1 MCDRLSPDPWRQH
14 RARHIRRERQ
24 GEARARRPKETRR
37 SRQHVS
43 WRPELYRARHRLPKA
58 RERLTER
65 DRRRL
70 SDLFERDPIIAEA
83 WGLKEAFR
91 NIYLAV
97 DREQAAQRLDT
108 FLAAVDRSGLSA
120 FQAFAKGVRSWRAEL
135 PAYFDEPTTNGYAEG
150 LINKAKVIKRRAYGL
165 LPFSGFRA
173 RVLRACA

>member
-24 GEARARRPKETRR
+24 GEARARRPKENPPKPPA
-37 SRQHVS
+37 RQLAARAIP
-43 WRPELYRARHRLPKA
+43 RPAPSAKA

-165 LPFSGFRA
+165 PTFSGFRA